1 MAKRRRRASGARKL
15 LIVMLLAVSAVA
27 LILYLTKGGGKVE
40 NEYLGM
46 IEINEVM
53 SSNKGSVP
61 DETGAFPDWIEVYNN
76 TDSKLD
82 ISGFG
87 LTDDLISAAKWTFP
101 EGSVLEPHGFLVVFC
116 SGDPARGSRPSV
128 PGGRCSCGKTRS
140 ASAHARRVIQ
150 SQSRWRR
157 PPTRL

>member
-15 LIVMLLAVSAVA
+15 LIVGLLAVSAVA

-61 DETGAFPDWIEVYNN
+61 DETGGFPDWIEIYNN

-87 LTDDLISAAKWTFP
+87 LTDKLISAAKWTFP

-116 SGDPARGSRPSV
+116 SGDPSRGRMHTPF
-128 PGGRCSCGKTRS
+128 
-140 ASAHARRVIQ
+140 
-150 SQSRWRR
+150 
-157 PPTRL
+157 